1 MATIVKYAFATGEVI
16 SIEVEDEVA
25 AVVLTDRIKECSAN
39 RKARRHK
46 APLDEFMFEDRSF
59 FGDEN
64 TPETLLIRKEDNE
77 ALFRQLES
85 ISEVHKKRLLMYLD
99 GMTYEEIAAREKVS
113 ITAVYYSI
121 DIVRKK
127 IRAFFWWTLITEY
140 RFAGYIPDIKSAS
153 ADARWMIRLQFW
165 LAFFIAGKELQICLG
180 IHEPKRIRYFN
191 LV

>member
-1 MATIVKYAFATGEVI
+1 MIPFRKGRDMATIVKYAFATGEVI

-46 APLDEFMFEDRSF
+46 APLDEFMFEDRRY

-85 ISEVHKKRLLMYLD
+85 ISEVHKKRLLMYLHQPSP
-99 GMTYEEIAAREKVS
+99 M
-113 ITAVYYSI
+113 
-121 DIVRKK
+121 
-127 IRAFFWWTLITEY
+127 
-140 RFAGYIPDIKSAS
+140 
-153 ADARWMIRLQFW
+153 
-165 LAFFIAGKELQICLG
+165 
-180 IHEPKRIRYFN
+180 RIN
-191 LV
+191 LY

>member
-1 MATIVKYAFATGEVI
+1 MIPFRKGRDMATIVKYAFATGEVI

-46 APLDEFMFEDRSF
+46 APLDEFMFEDRRY

-99 GMTYEEIAAREKVS
+99 GRTYEEIATREKVS

-127 IRAFFWWTLITEY
+127 IRAFF
-140 RFAGYIPDIKSAS
+140 
-153 ADARWMIRLQFW
+153 
-165 LAFFIAGKELQICLG
+165 
-180 IHEPKRIRYFN
+180 
-191 LV
+191 

>member
-25 AVVLTDRIKECSAN
+25 AVVLTDRVKECSAN
-39 RKARRHK
+39 RKAR
-46 APLDEFMFEDRSF
+46 LDEFVFEDRRY

-99 GMTYEEIAAREKVS
+99 GMTYEEIARKENVS

-127 IRAFFWWTLITEY
+127 IRAFF
-140 RFAGYIPDIKSAS
+140 
-153 ADARWMIRLQFW
+153 
-165 LAFFIAGKELQICLG
+165 
-180 IHEPKRIRYFN
+180 
-191 LV
+191 